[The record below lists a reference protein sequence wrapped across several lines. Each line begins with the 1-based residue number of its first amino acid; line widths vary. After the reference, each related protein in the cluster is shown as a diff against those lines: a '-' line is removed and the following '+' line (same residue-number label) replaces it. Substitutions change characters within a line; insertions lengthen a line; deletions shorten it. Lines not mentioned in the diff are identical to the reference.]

1 MNEHFTKV
9 CDERESRERDV
20 MKYLKYEVCI
30 IEQEKYVANIIY
42 LTTNNLT
49 YEWTL
54 NSLELEREM

>member
-30 IEQEKYVANIIY
+30 IEKK
-42 LTTNNLT
+42 
-49 YEWTL
+49 
-54 NSLELEREM
+54 